1 MYHQKSVDETLNAL
15 KTSRDGLKSADAKA
29 RLEQNG
35 YNELAEGK
43 KKSIPQIFLD
53 QFKDLLVIILLISV
67 VISLF
72 TGNKD
77 SAIVIICVLIMN
89 AVIGTVQNIKAEKSL
104 SALKAMSSPMAKVM
118 RDGVMAEIPAR
129 ELCEGDIMIL
139 DAGDIAP
146 ADGRLIDAANLASD
160 ESSLTGESLAVEKL
174 TEALTGEKIPVADRK
189 NMVYSG
195 SKITNGRGVAVVTAT
210 GMKTEIGKI
219 AELLNAAKEKQ
230 TPLQVELDNF
240 SRILSIGIMIICAV
254 VMGISL
260 LHGEKLMDAL
270 MFAVALAVAA
280 IPEALSSIVTISL
293 AIGTQKMAAEN
304 AIVKELKAVE
314 SLGCVNVICSDK
326 TGTLTQNKMTV
337 RDVYGEKSQMI
348 KLAMTL
354 CNDAVFGADGM
365 IGDPTEIALLNYCG
379 EAFCKKALDEH
390 PRLESLPFDS
400 DRKLMST
407 LHHIDEKVTL
417 FTKGAPDVIL
427 GRVTQILENGSV
439 RPITEKDKQKIADK
453 NAEYS
458 GNGMRVLGY
467 AYKNLEAQ
475 RALDFTDEDNL
486 TFIGLSAMTDPPR
499 EESKAAVADCIKA
512 GIKPVMITGDH
523 KVTAVAIAK
532 EIGIFKDGDLAFEG
546 AELDEIG
553 DNELKQL
560 LPRISVYAR
569 VSPAHKIRIVEL
581 WQSMGKIVSMTGDG
595 VNDAP
600 ALKKA
605 DVGVAM
611 GITGTQVSKD
621 AASIVLT
628 DDNFATIIKA
638 VTNGR
643 IIYRNIKNAIKF
655 LLMGNFAAILAVLYC
670 AIFNFAMPFTPVHLL
685 FINLLTDSLPAI
697 AISTEKAVGDVLKQ
711 KPRKQGDGILNK
723 ASLTDIGI
731 NGLILA
737 VCVIIAYHIGMA
749 ADAQLSIVAGMP
761 TMASTMAFAALCL
774 GRLFL
779 GFGCRTD
786 KPVLSV
792 GLFTNRFSV
801 IAFVVGVVLLGSA
814 MFIPGL
820 HGIFDTAV
828 LDGGKYLAVLLLAFV
843 PSLIGQIF
851 KVVASRKK

>member
-1 MYHQKSVDETLNAL
+1 MYHKKSIEETLEQ
-15 KTSRDGLKSADAKA
+15 LKSSAEGLDAQEAKS
-29 RLEQNG
+29 RLEKNG

-43 KKSIPQIFLD
+43 KKSIPEIFIS

-72 TGNKD
+72 TGNQD

-89 AVIGTVQNIKAEKSL
+89 AIIGTVQNVKAEKSL
-104 SALKAMSSPMAKVM
+104 AALKAMSSPMAKVM
-118 RDGVMAEIPAR
+118 RNGIMAEIPAR
-129 ELCEGDIMIL
+129 ELCVGDIMIL
-139 DAGDIAP
+139 EAGDIAA
-146 ADGRLIDAANLASD
+146 ADGRIIEAVNLSSD

-174 TEALTGEKIPVADRK
+174 TEVLTGEKIPVADRR
-189 NMVYSG
+189 NMIYSG
-195 SKITNGRGVAVVTAT
+195 SKITNGRGIAVVTAT
-210 GMKTEIGKI
+210 GMETEIGKI

-230 TPLQVELDNF
+230 TPLQKELDNF
-240 SRILSIGIMIICAV
+240 SKILSIGIIVICAI
-254 VMGISL
+254 VMGMSL
-260 LHGEKLMDAL
+260 LRGETLMNAL

-337 RDVYGEKSQMI
+337 RDVYGDKSQMI
-348 KLAMTL
+348 KLAMAL

-365 IGDPTEIALLNYCG
+365 IGDPTEIALLNYCS
-379 EAFCKKALDEH
+379 ESFCKKAKDEH
-390 PRLESLPFDS
+390 PRLGELPFDS

-407 LHHIDEKVTL
+407 LHDIDEKFTI

-427 GRVTQILENGSV
+427 DRVTHILDNGSV
-439 RPITEKDKQKIADK
+439 RKITDSDREKIKKQ
-453 NAEYS
+453 NAKYS
-458 GNGMRVLGY
+458 GDGMRVLGY
-467 AYKNLEAQ
+467 AYKNIPEE
-475 RALDFTDEDNL
+475 RTLDFEDENDL

-499 EESKAAVADCIKA
+499 PESKEAVAKCIGA

-532 EIGIFKDGDLAFEG
+532 EIGIFRDGDLAYEG
-546 AELDEIG
+546 AELDDIS
-553 DNELKQL
+553 DDELIKL
-560 LPRISVYAR
+560 LPKISVYAR

-581 WQSMGKIVSMTGDG
+581 WQKAGKIVSMTGDG

-638 VTNGR
+638 VANGR

-655 LLMGNFAAILAVLYC
+655 LLMGNFAAIIAVMYC
-670 AIFNFAMPFTPVHLL
+670 VFAGLQMPFTPVHLL

-697 AISTEKAVGDVLKQ
+697 AISTERGAGDVLKQ
-711 KPRKQGDGILNK
+711 KPRKQGEGILNK
-723 ASLTDIGI
+723 KSLFSIVSQGI
-731 NGLILA
+731 ILSIST
-737 VCVIIAYHIGMA
+737 IIAYYIGN
-749 ADAQLSIVAGMP
+749 SISPESAT
-761 TMASTMAFAALCL
+761 TMSFAVLCL

-779 GFGCRTD
+779 GFGCRSD
-786 KPVLSV
+786 RPLYKI

-801 IAFVVGVVLLGSA
+801 IAFVAGAVLLSCA
-814 MFIPGL
+814 LFIPGL
-820 HGIFDTAV
+820 HGILDTEV
-828 LDGGKYLAVLLLAFV
+828 LDTMKYIMIVVLAIAPSIISQIGKTIRQSYYA
-843 PSLIGQIF
+843 
-851 KVVASRKK
+851 KNK